1 MAKFNEFEFRKQPW
15 FDQTKFQG
23 FNSVIPMKTIVIH
36 CFDPRATEIPQ
47 AVAKYFGDEVYPGEN
62 ILDQAGNRVGST
74 RTLFVLTNAGGRALG
89 ALQSIATMDYLFA
102 YEKVVVVH
110 HSFCGATALTP
121 EVLID
126 RFRDQH
132 HADISN
138 MFDHDSLSIPHFEE
152 SVKYDLELLRA
163 SPAVPKHIKLYG
175 FFYEINSGKLIEI
188 AQDVPAQVATAG

>member
-1 MAKFNEFEFRKQPW
+1 M
-15 FDQTKFQG
+15 
-23 FNSVIPMKTIVIH
+23 
-36 CFDPRATEIPQ
+36 
-47 AVAKYFGDEVYPGEN
+47 
-62 ILDQAGNRVGST
+62 LDGVGGMHG
-74 RTLFVLTNAGGRALG
+74 VLTNAGGRALG
-89 ALQSIATMDYLFA
+89 ALQSIATMDYLFH

-126 RFRDQH
+126 KFRDQH

-138 MFDHDSLSIPHFEE
+138 MFDRDSLSIPHFEE

-163 SPAVPKHIKLYG
+163 SPAVPKYIKLYG

-188 AQDVPAQVATAG
+188 AQDVPAQLATTG